1 MMMVTKKIWILFA
14 VGLIFLISA
23 ACEQKQEKSVKS
35 EPEVVVAKM
44 PERVEPV
51 HTKAAEKPDNTENV
65 SDDTGKKSAKPE
77 EIIEKTVDTIPGKGE
92 DKNSSMELKPS
103 AALDQAKALKDT
115 LDRKP
120 VFSET
125 TAPEKNVKTHADIPV
140 IDGDKPVIDA
150 DKPVIEVDK
159 DKPVDADKPVK
170 DVPDRKSI
178 KAKTGI
184 PAYVSKGRV
193 DPFAPLIKTEKQA
206 EGKAKEG
213 DVKKAPERIL
223 TPLEKLDYSQMKLVA
238 IVGAESGNM
247 AMVEESG
254 GKGYIVRIG
263 TYIGKNS
270 GRVADIKRDRIIIQE
285 RVKNFKGDFEERSRE
300 MKLHKKE

>member
-23 ACEQKQEKSVKS
+23 ACEQKQEKSVKT
-35 EPEVVVAKM
+35 EPEVVVAKI

-51 HTKAAEKPDNTENV
+51 VTKAAEKPDKTANVPDDNTKN
-65 SDDTGKKSAKPE
+65 SAKPE
-77 EIIEKTVDTIPGKGE
+77 EIIEKTVDTIPEKGE
-92 DKNSSMELKPS
+92 EKASSMELKPS

-115 LDRKP
+115 LNRKP
-120 VFSET
+120 VLSEK
-125 TAPEKNVKTHADIPV
+125 TAPQKNVKIHADIPV
-140 IDGDKPVIDA
+140 KDADKPVIDA
-150 DKPVIEVDK
+150 DKPVIEVE

-206 EGKAKEG
+206 EAKAKEG

-247 AMVEESG
+247 AMVEELG

-285 RVKNFKGDFEERSRE
+285 RVKNFKGNFEERSRE